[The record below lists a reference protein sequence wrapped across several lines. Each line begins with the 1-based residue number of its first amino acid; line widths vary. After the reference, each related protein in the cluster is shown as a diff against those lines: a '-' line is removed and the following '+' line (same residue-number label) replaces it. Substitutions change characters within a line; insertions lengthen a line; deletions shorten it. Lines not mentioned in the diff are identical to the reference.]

1 MSPIAIVS
9 IILLLVFA
17 GFLAASESAL
27 TSISRVVIDELEGKR
42 GGALLRKYS
51 AQPAR
56 YLNVIL
62 LVRKLCEF
70 TATVLLAVILLRNYP
85 SAQAMALTVAIMV
98 VLSYVVVGVGP
109 RTLGKQQPHKYARYG
124 IIVAY
129 GMAFLL
135 GPVTK
140 ILISVGNALT
150 PGKGF
155 RSGPFTSEAELR
167 DLVDQAHERGLVESD
182 EHEMIHSV
190 FELGDTLVRELM
202 VPRTDMVWVEKD
214 KSLRQ
219 GLSLALRSG
228 YSRIPV
234 IGDSIDNIVG
244 IVYVKDLAKRALD
257 HHESEQSETIEQ
269 HMRPANFV
277 PEIKMA
283 DDLLKEMQKN
293 QIHLAIVVD
302 EYGGTAG
309 IITIED
315 IIEEI
320 VGEIEDEFDD
330 AEIQYTK
337 QAENAFLFEGR
348 TSLNDLLK
356 IIGEEYEPMIEEA
369 RGVPLSASCVVH
381 RGEMLE
387 ILQSARD
394 FLPVDFLTAESIL
407 NERDQIIDE
416 GRSSAEAMIATT
428 REDVSRMIEQTSIV
442 QAARDEAQRILVDAR
457 AVAEE
462 ERHEV
467 EAYIDAR
474 LATLE
479 VILNKTLDAVARG
492 RERLEG
498 AGDNDVLSQLNSDR

>member
-9 IILLLVFA
+9 IIALLIFA

-27 TSISRVVIDELEGKR
+27 TSISRVVIEEIEGKR
-42 GGALLRKYS
+42 GAALLRKYT

-70 TATVLLAVILLRNYP
+70 TATVLLAVILLRNYS
-85 SAQAMALTVAIMV
+85 SAQAMALTVVIMV

-129 GMAFLL
+129 GLAFLL

-140 ILISVGNALT
+140 LLIAVGNAMT

-234 IGDSIDNIVG
+234 IGDGIDNIVG

-257 HHESEQSETIEQ
+257 HHDSETTETIEK

-330 AEIQYTK
+330 GEEEFMWLGPDK
-337 QAENAFLFEGR
+337 GR
-348 TSLNDLLK
+348 ARASLHIEDLADVLK
-356 IIGEEYEPMIEEA
+356 IEIEKEEYEDIDSIGGLMA
-369 RGVPLSASCVVH
+369 QKLGRVPIAGSTISWH
-381 RGEMLE
+381 G
-387 ILQSARD
+387 
-394 FLPVDFLTAESIL
+394 FSITS
-407 NERDQIIDE
+407 ERPL
-416 GRSSAEAMIATT
+416 GRRRRISS
-428 REDVSRMIEQTSIV
+428 V
-442 QAARDEAQRILVDAR
+442 LV
-457 AVAEE
+457 
-462 ERHEV
+462 
-467 EAYIDAR
+467 
-474 LATLE
+474 
-479 VILNKTLDAVARG
+479 
-492 RERLEG
+492 ERLVEEIED
-498 AGDNDVLSQLNSDR
+498 AE

>member
-9 IILLLVFA
+9 IIALLIFA

-27 TSISRVVIDELEGKR
+27 TSISRVVIEEIEGKR
-42 GGALLRKYS
+42 GAALLRKYT

-70 TATVLLAVILLRNYP
+70 TATVLLAVILLRNYS
-85 SAQAMALTVAIMV
+85 SAQAMALTVVIMV

-129 GMAFLL
+129 GLAFLL

-140 ILISVGNALT
+140 LLIAVGNAMT

-234 IGDSIDNIVG
+234 IGDGIDNIVG

-257 HHESEQSETIEQ
+257 HHESETTETIEK

-330 AEIQYTK
+330 GEEDFTWLTPDK
-337 QAENAFLFEGR
+337 GR
-348 TSLNDLLK
+348 AKATLHIEDLADELK
-356 IIGEEYEPMIEEA
+356 IEIEKEEYEDIDSIGGLMA
-369 RGVPLSASCVVH
+369 QKLGRVPIAGSTISWH
-381 RGEMLE
+381 G
-387 ILQSARD
+387 
-394 FLPVDFLTAESIL
+394 FSITS
-407 NERDQIIDE
+407 ERPQ
-416 GRSSAEAMIATT
+416 GRRRRISS
-428 REDVSRMIEQTSIV
+428 V
-442 QAARDEAQRILVDAR
+442 LV
-457 AVAEE
+457 
-462 ERHEV
+462 
-467 EAYIDAR
+467 
-474 LATLE
+474 
-479 VILNKTLDAVARG
+479 
-492 RERLEG
+492 ERLVEEIED
-498 AGDNDVLSQLNSDR
+498 AE

>member
-1 MSPIAIVS
+1 MSPIAIIS
-9 IILLLVFA
+9 IVALLAFA

-27 TSISRVVIDELEGKR
+27 TSISRIVVEELEGKR

-62 LVRKLCEF
+62 LVRKLCEL
-70 TATVLLAVILLRNYP
+70 TATVLLASILLRNYP
-85 SAQAMALTVAIMV
+85 SAQAMALTVLIMV

-129 GMAFLL
+129 GLAIIL

-140 ILISVGNALT
+140 LLITVGNAIT

-167 DLVDQAHERGLVESD
+167 DLVDLAHERGLVESD

-202 VPRTDMVWVEKD
+202 VPRTEMVWIEKD

-228 YSRIPV
+228 FSRIPV
-234 IGDSIDNIVG
+234 VGTGPDNIIG

-257 HHESEQSETIEQ
+257 HHEAEQSENIEQ
-269 HMRPANFV
+269 HMRPANFI

-283 DDLLKEMQKN
+283 DELLKEMQRD
-293 QIHLAIVVD
+293 QIHLAVVVD

-330 AEIQYTK
+330 GEDHFTWLSPDKAR
-337 QAENAFLFEGR
+337 ANATLHIEDLADELKIVISDSDFEDVDTIGGLMAQKLGR
-348 TSLNDLLK
+348 VPIAGSTISLNGWS
-356 IIGEEYEPMIEEA
+356 ITSE
-369 RGVPLSASCVVH
+369 RPL
-381 RGEMLE
+381 
-387 ILQSARD
+387 
-394 FLPVDFLTAESIL
+394 
-407 NERDQIIDE
+407 
-416 GRSSAEAMIATT
+416 GRRRRISSVLI
-428 REDVSRMIEQTSIV
+428 
-442 QAARDEAQRILVDAR
+442 
-457 AVAEE
+457 
-462 ERHEV
+462 
-467 EAYIDAR
+467 
-474 LATLE
+474 
-479 VILNKTLDAVARG
+479 
-492 RERLEG
+492 ERLEVEIE
-498 AGDNDVLSQLNSDR
+498 DHE

>member
-1 MSPIAIVS
+1 MSPIAIAS
-9 IILLLVFA
+9 ITALLAFA

-27 TSISRVVIDELEGKR
+27 TSISRIVVEELEGKR

-62 LVRKLCEF
+62 LVRKLCEL
-70 TATVLLAVILLRNYP
+70 TATVLLASILLRNYS

-129 GMAFLL
+129 GLAFLL

-140 ILISVGNALT
+140 LLITVGNAIT

-202 VPRTDMVWVEKD
+202 VPRTDMVWIERD
-214 KSLRQ
+214 KTLRQ

-228 YSRIPV
+228 FSRIPV
-234 IGDSIDNIVG
+234 VGTGPDNIIG

-257 HHESEQSETIEQ
+257 HHEAEQTENIEQ
-269 HMRPANFV
+269 HMRPATFV

-283 DDLLKEMQKN
+283 DELLKEMQRD
-293 QIHLAIVVD
+293 QIHLAVVVD

-330 AEIQYTK
+330 GEDNFTWLSADK
-337 QAENAFLFEGR
+337 ARANATLHIE
-348 TSLNDLLK
+348 DLADELK
-356 IIGEEYEPMIEEA
+356 I
-369 RGVPLSASCVVH
+369 
-381 RGEMLE
+381 E
-387 ILQSARD
+387 INESD
-394 FLPVDFLTAESIL
+394 F
-407 NERDQIIDE
+407 
-416 GRSSAEAMIATT
+416 
-428 REDVSRMIEQTSIV
+428 EDVDTIGGLMAQKLGRVPIAGSTISLEGWSITSE
-442 QAARDEAQRILVDAR
+442 RPLGRRRRISSVL
-457 AVAEE
+457 
-462 ERHEV
+462 
-467 EAYIDAR
+467 I
-474 LATLE
+474 
-479 VILNKTLDAVARG
+479 
-492 RERLEG
+492 ERLE
-498 AGDNDVLSQLNSDR
+498 DEIEDHE

>member
-9 IILLLVFA
+9 IISLLAFA

-27 TSISRVVIDELEGKR
+27 TSISRIVVEELEGKR

-62 LVRKLCEF
+62 LVRKLCEL
-70 TATVLLAVILLRNYP
+70 TATVLLASILLRNYP
-85 SAQAMALTVAIMV
+85 SAQAMALTVLIMV

-129 GMAFLL
+129 GLAVIL

-140 ILISVGNALT
+140 LLITVGNAIT

-202 VPRTDMVWVEKD
+202 VPRTEMVWIEKD

-228 YSRIPV
+228 FSRIPV
-234 IGDSIDNIVG
+234 VGTGPDYIIG

-257 HHESEQSETIEQ
+257 HHEAEQSENIEQ
-269 HMRPANFV
+269 HMRPATFV

-283 DDLLKEMQKN
+283 DELLKEMQRN
-293 QIHLAIVVD
+293 QIHLAVVVD

-330 AEIQYTK
+330 GEDHFTWLSSNMARANASLHIEDLADELKIEID
-337 QAENAFLFEGR
+337 ESDFEGIDTIGGLMAQKLGR
-348 TSLNDLLK
+348 VPIAGSTISLNGWS
-356 IIGEEYEPMIEEA
+356 ITSERPIGRRRRI
-369 RGVPLSASCVVH
+369 
-381 RGEMLE
+381 
-387 ILQSARD
+387 
-394 FLPVDFLTAESIL
+394 
-407 NERDQIIDE
+407 
-416 GRSSAEAMIATT
+416 SSVLI
-428 REDVSRMIEQTSIV
+428 
-442 QAARDEAQRILVDAR
+442 
-457 AVAEE
+457 
-462 ERHEV
+462 
-467 EAYIDAR
+467 
-474 LATLE
+474 
-479 VILNKTLDAVARG
+479 
-492 RERLEG
+492 ERLETEIE
-498 AGDNDVLSQLNSDR
+498 DHE

>member
-9 IILLLVFA
+9 IIMLLIFA

-27 TSISRVVIDELEGKR
+27 TSISRIVIDELEGKR
-42 GGALLRKYS
+42 GASLLRKYS

-62 LVRKLCEF
+62 LVRKFCEF
-70 TATVLLAVILLRNYP
+70 TATVLLAVILLRNYS
-85 SAQAMALTVAIMV
+85 SAQAMTLTVLIMV

-129 GMAFLL
+129 GLAFLL

-167 DLVDQAHERGLVESD
+167 DLVDQAHERGLVESN

-219 GLSLALRSG
+219 ALSLALRSG

-234 IGDSIDNIVG
+234 IGDDIDSIVG
-244 IVYVKDLAKRALD
+244 IVYVKDLARRALD
-257 HHESEQSETIEQ
+257 HHEAEQTETVEQ

-293 QIHLAIVVD
+293 QIHLAVVVD

-330 AEIQYTK
+330 GEEDFSWLTPDKARARATLHIE
-337 QAENAFLFEGR
+337 
-348 TSLNDLLK
+348 DLADELK
-356 IIGEEYEPMIEEA
+356 IDIEKSDYEDIDSIGGLMA
-369 RGVPLSASCVVH
+369 QKLGRVPIAGSTISWNGWAITS
-381 RGEMLE
+381 
-387 ILQSARD
+387 
-394 FLPVDFLTAESIL
+394 
-407 NERDQIIDE
+407 ERPQ
-416 GRSSAEAMIATT
+416 GRRRRISS
-428 REDVSRMIEQTSIV
+428 VIV
-442 QAARDEAQRILVDAR
+442 
-457 AVAEE
+457 
-462 ERHEV
+462 
-467 EAYIDAR
+467 
-474 LATLE
+474 
-479 VILNKTLDAVARG
+479 
-492 RERLEG
+492 ERLEVEIED
-498 AGDNDVLSQLNSDR
+498 AE

>member
-1 MSPIAIVS
+1 MSPIAIIS
-9 IILLLVFA
+9 IIALLIFA

-27 TSISRVVIDELEGKR
+27 TSISRVVIEEIEGKR
-42 GGALLRKYS
+42 GTVLLRKYT

-70 TATVLLAVILLRNYP
+70 TATVLLAVILLRNYS

-124 IIVAY
+124 IIVSY
-129 GMAFLL
+129 GLAFLL

-140 ILISVGNALT
+140 LLISVGNALT

-234 IGDSIDNIVG
+234 IGDDIDNIVG

-257 HHESEQSETIEQ
+257 HHEAEHTEKIEQ
-269 HMRPANFV
+269 LMRPANFV

-330 AEIQYTK
+330 GEEDFTWLSPDK
-337 QAENAFLFEGR
+337 GR
-348 TSLNDLLK
+348 AKATLHIEDLADELK
-356 IIGEEYEPMIEEA
+356 IEIEKAEFEDIDSIGGLMA
-369 RGVPLSASCVVH
+369 QKLGRVPIAGSTISWH
-381 RGEMLE
+381 GW
-387 ILQSARD
+387 
-394 FLPVDFLTAESIL
+394 SITS
-407 NERDQIIDE
+407 ERPI
-416 GRSSAEAMIATT
+416 GRRRRISS
-428 REDVSRMIEQTSIV
+428 V
-442 QAARDEAQRILVDAR
+442 LVER
-457 AVAEE
+457 LAEE
-462 ERHEV
+462 IE
-467 EAYIDAR
+467 DA
-474 LATLE
+474 E
-479 VILNKTLDAVARG
+479 
-492 RERLEG
+492 
-498 AGDNDVLSQLNSDR
+498 

>member
-9 IILLLVFA
+9 IIALLAFA

-27 TSISRVVIDELEGKR
+27 TSISRIVVEELEGKR

-62 LVRKLCEF
+62 LVRKLCEL
-70 TATVLLAVILLRNYP
+70 TATVLLASILLRNYP
-85 SAQAMALTVAIMV
+85 SAQAMALTVLIMV

-129 GMAFLL
+129 GLAVIL

-140 ILISVGNALT
+140 LLITVGNAIT

-202 VPRTDMVWVEKD
+202 VPRTEMVWIEKD

-228 YSRIPV
+228 FSRIPV
-234 IGDSIDNIVG
+234 VGTGPDNIIG

-257 HHESEQSETIEQ
+257 HHEAEQSENIEQ
-269 HMRPANFV
+269 HMRPATFV

-283 DDLLKEMQKN
+283 DELLKEMQRN
-293 QIHLAIVVD
+293 QIHLAVVVD

-330 AEIQYTK
+330 GEDHFTWLSSNMARANASLHIEDLADELKIEIN
-337 QAENAFLFEGR
+337 ESDFEGIDTIGGLMAQKLGR
-348 TSLNDLLK
+348 VPIAGSTISLNGWS
-356 IIGEEYEPMIEEA
+356 ITSERPIGRRRRI
-369 RGVPLSASCVVH
+369 
-381 RGEMLE
+381 
-387 ILQSARD
+387 
-394 FLPVDFLTAESIL
+394 
-407 NERDQIIDE
+407 
-416 GRSSAEAMIATT
+416 SSVLI
-428 REDVSRMIEQTSIV
+428 
-442 QAARDEAQRILVDAR
+442 
-457 AVAEE
+457 
-462 ERHEV
+462 
-467 EAYIDAR
+467 
-474 LATLE
+474 
-479 VILNKTLDAVARG
+479 
-492 RERLEG
+492 ERLETEIE
-498 AGDNDVLSQLNSDR
+498 DHE